1 MKKVK
6 KQLAHLFD
14 ATQCI
19 NCGACT
25 TACAQTNYP
34 DLINEFIPA
43 WNTVCNNIRQVKVE
57 KNRPMQLLVQCQ
69 QCSEAPCV
77 TTCPFGSNYYDENGL
92 VRNDPKRCIGCNY
105 CVASCPYDARWS
117 NPKTGLPSKCMGEG
131 CLELIKGG
139 TRNIVCVQPFG
150 CLPNHIVGKGMVN
163 KIRALY
169 PSANITPI
177 DYDPS
182 ATKVN
187 QENRIKLMLAVAK
200 ERLNAPAEAQPLTAE
215 QLAGG
220 APQVGATV

>member
-77 TTCPFGSNYYDENGL
+77 TTCPFGANYYDENGL

-131 CLELIKGG
+131 CLELIKAGSLPACVTACPYRVPHLDAVTG
-139 TRNIVCVQPFG
+139 KACKCDLCHDRRKAGLEPVCVAG
-150 CLPNHIVGKGMVN
+150 CLA
-163 KIRALY
+163 RALHV
-169 PSANITPI
+169 SNDEDMHRKMSRQTI
-177 DYDPS
+177 
-182 ATKVN
+182 
-187 QENRIKLMLAVAK
+187 RWIKELAVS
-200 ERLNAPAEAQPLTAE
+200 
-215 QLAGG
+215 
-220 APQVGATV
+220 PQE

>member
-77 TTCPFGSNYYDENGL
+77 TTCPFGANYYDGSL
-92 VRNDPKRCIGCNY
+92 PACVTACPAGARLFGDTLDPQSEISRKI
-105 CVASCPYDARWS
+105 ASS
-117 NPKTGLPSKCMGEG
+117 KTQTL
-131 CLELIKGG
+131 LESHG
-139 TRNIVCVQPFG
+139 TKPNFYVVVQ
-150 CLPNHIVGKGMVN
+150 K
-163 KIRALY
+163 
-169 PSANITPI
+169 
-177 DYDPS
+177 
-182 ATKVN
+182 
-187 QENRIKLMLAVAK
+187 
-200 ERLNAPAEAQPLTAE
+200 
-215 QLAGG
+215 
-220 APQVGATV
+220 

>member
-57 KNRPMQLLVQCQ
+57 KNRPMQLLVLCQ

-77 TTCPFGSNYYDENGL
+77 TTCPFGANYYDENGL
-92 VRNDPKRCIGCNY
+92 VRNDPKRCIGSNY

-117 NPKTGLPSKCMGEG
+117 NPKTGLFGDTLDPQSEISRKIASSKTQTL
-131 CLELIKGG
+131 LESHG
-139 TRNIVCVQPFG
+139 TKPNFYVVVQ
-150 CLPNHIVGKGMVN
+150 K
-163 KIRALY
+163 
-169 PSANITPI
+169 
-177 DYDPS
+177 
-182 ATKVN
+182 
-187 QENRIKLMLAVAK
+187 
-200 ERLNAPAEAQPLTAE
+200 
-215 QLAGG
+215 
-220 APQVGATV
+220 

>member
-77 TTCPFGSNYYDENGL
+77 TTCPFGANYYDENGL

-139 TRNIVCVQPFG
+139 SLPACVTACPGGRAPLRRHARSAVRN
-150 CLPNHIVGKGMVN
+150 LPQD
-163 KIRALY
+163 RLFQ
-169 PSANITPI
+169 
-177 DYDPS
+177 DPD
-182 ATKVN
+182 
-187 QENRIKLMLAVAK
+187 
-200 ERLNAPAEAQPLTAE
+200 AP
-215 QLAGG
+215 
-220 APQVGATV
+220 

>member
-77 TTCPFGSNYYDENGL
+77 TTCPFGANYYDENGL

-105 CVASCPYDARWS
+105 CVAS
-117 NPKTGLPSKCMGEG
+117 LPSSLASFQGAFSSIYLLARSMTLK
-131 CLELIKGG
+131 ISSS
-139 TRNIVCVQPFG
+139 PF
-150 CLPNHIVGKGMVN
+150 CSWSLSI
-163 KIRALY
+163 
-169 PSANITPI
+169 SA
-177 DYDPS
+177 S
-182 ATKVN
+182 
-187 QENRIKLMLAVAK
+187 
-200 ERLNAPAEAQPLTAE
+200 
-215 QLAGG
+215 
-220 APQVGATV
+220 